1 MEKDNNIIDFAER
14 RDKKFLDQIANDSGK
29 IADMIIEEC
38 FADGQHDVD
47 RAAELLCNIG
57 EVDDTAE
64 IRATLLSMDVERI
77 ARKGYKEDAEAL
89 RERIKERLDPMYE
102 KAVKKQKKK
111 KANTEE
117 VYSDPEA
124 LYDSILQEEKDRIK
138 TFVKDLIDDK
148 VDFSKMTNREA
159 YAVMKDAAKY
169 AFYMGDTV
177 MDELALNDEKASIKI
192 TFKEGLPIVDESRIA
207 LSHIMNL
214 FTSFDVRHNTKK
226 RTITMTFEFY
236 EISVLGK

>member
-14 RDKKFLDQIANDSGK
+14 RDKKYLNQIASDSGE
-29 IADMIIEEC
+29 IADMIIAEC

-47 RAAELLCNIG
+47 RAAELLCNI
-57 EVDDTAE
+57 EVVDDTAE

-89 RERIKERLDPMYE
+89 RERIKGRLDPMYE
-102 KAVKKQKKK
+102 KAVKKQEKK
-111 KANTEE
+111 KADKTE
-117 VYSDPEA
+117 VYSDPEG
-124 LYDSILQEEKDRIK
+124 LYDSISQEEKDRIK
-138 TFVKDLIDDK
+138 AFVKDLIDDK

-169 AFYMGDTV
+169 AFYMCDTV
-177 MDELALNDEKASIKI
+177 MEELILNDTRASVTL

-207 LSHIMNL
+207 ISHIMNL
-214 FTSFDVRHNTKK
+214 FTSFDVRHKTRN

-236 EISVLGK
+236 EITVLGK